1 MPVWTRRAALKS
13 GLTATV
19 GALGLAAVADP
30 SVNALG
36 SPAPAGIR
44 PSRLALRLAAG
55 SQGVAGKRAVHR
67 RLRGDAAYADGEL
80 THLDGRPA
88 GAFASSSGVVGHSGR
103 HAPSAIQSV
112 CLHVF
117 KLADGQLIGAGA
129 GHSDSLVGEFALLG
143 GTGRYSGVRG
153 SYRISLE
160 QSGHLVTID
169 LRT

>member
-19 GALGLAAVADP
+19 GAIGLAAVDT
-30 SVNALG
+30 SVPAFG
-36 SPAPAGIR
+36 TAVSPEAR
-44 PSRLALRLAAG
+44 PNRLILRLVAG
-55 SQGVAGKRAVHR
+55 SRGVAGRRAAER
-67 RLRGDAAYADGEL
+67 RLRGDAAYAEAVL
-80 THLDGRPA
+80 THADGRHA
-88 GAFASSSGVVGHSGR
+88 GAFASSGGVVGHSGR

-129 GHSDSLVGEFALLG
+129 GHSDSLVGEYALLG
-143 GTGRYSGVRG
+143 GTGRYSGARG
-153 SYRISLE
+153 SYRISHE
-160 QSGHLVTID
+160 RAGHLVTID